1 MQRSSADGRGDLC
14 RLVNPTR
21 TPALWAPPQSGQ
33 LKPAK
38 RVAAEYVGNRPMK
51 MQKAPTVKQRAS
63 TEGVHFTHDRL
74 DDPAV
79 DHPSSSAV
87 RYAYTPRLRPPGV
100 GPGRAAPVVGAS
112 SDPLS
117 GITRA
122 IPLLRKKKANST
134 IARAVCLRKQ
144 LQPRPVRMPR
154 PGKQSGR
161 ATGGASRAVR
171 ASAELC
177 HREANS
183 MRLRLEKGMNFL
195 RSRISRLAE

>member
-51 MQKAPTVKQRAS
+51 MQKAPTVKQRAG
-63 TEGVHFTHDRL
+63 TEGVHFPRPVL

-87 RYAYTPRLRPPGV
+87 RYAYTPV
-100 GPGRAAPVVGAS
+100 
-112 SDPLS
+112 
-117 GITRA
+117 
-122 IPLLRKKKANST
+122 
-134 IARAVCLRKQ
+134 
-144 LQPRPVRMPR
+144 PVRQAWAQA
-154 PGKQSGR
+154 G
-161 ATGGASRAVR
+161 
-171 ASAELC
+171 L
-177 HREANS
+177 H
-183 MRLRLEKGMNFL
+183 L
-195 RSRISRLAE
+195 